1 MSGQRL
7 SLIWAAT
14 ENGVIGRD
22 GRLPWDLPDE
32 LAHFHRTTVGKP
44 VIMGRHTFQSRNRPL
59 PGRLNI
65 VLSRRGFAAE
75 GASVVQNMDA
85 ALACAAQDGAD
96 ECFVIGGS
104 APYAEALP
112 RADRLYATL
121 IHAELAG
128 DTFLPAFDRALWRL
142 TESRHHPIDGRHPY
156 AYDIEVLERK

>member
-1 MSGQRL
+1 MKRQRL

-14 ENGVIGRD
+14 ENRVIGRD
-22 GRLPWDLPDE
+22 GGLPWDLPDE
-32 LAHFHRTTVGKP
+32 LAHFHRTTAGKP
-44 VIMGRHTFQSRNRPL
+44 VIMGRQTFQSRNRPL

-65 VLSRRGFAAE
+65 VLSRQGFAAE
-75 GASVVQNMDA
+75 GVSVAPNLDS
-85 ALACAAQDGAD
+85 ALARAAQDAAD

-128 DTFLPAFDRALWRL
+128 DTFLPAFDLAPWRL
-142 TESRHHPIDGRHPY
+142 IESRHHPVDSRHSH
-156 AYDIEVLERK
+156 AYDIEVFERK